1 MTDARSGDVDAGVR
15 SEMSGYQC
23 RIAVDD
29 SVFRRLDFVEISHHF
44 GGKGVGTGL
53 FGGAVEVE
61 TRIHTVAFRLFV
73 VAYGIKAD
81 FCSIVTVTNVTW
93 NGGGN
98 REMSIFDASRPHE
111 IHDARAW

>member
-1 MTDARSGDVDAGVR
+1 METRGECREAVNELPAIVRTGCVGEIVVQAGRVRQIVVEREFDVVTDARSGDVDAGVVGNV
-15 SEMSGYQC
+15 GYQC

-61 TRIHTVAFRLFV
+61 T
-73 VAYGIKAD
+73 
-81 FCSIVTVTNVTW
+81 
-93 NGGGN
+93 
-98 REMSIFDASRPHE
+98 
-111 IHDARAW
+111 